1 VVDRRLSSSI
11 DPSQFVVTPS
21 GSNREIVN
29 MSGRE
34 STPYDVLRSS
44 SLQCRETYNAGAVEH
59 VN

>member
-1 VVDRRLSSSI
+1 MVERLPSPI

-34 STPYDVLRSS
+34 STPFNALHSS
-44 SLQCRETYNAGAVEH
+44 AFVVHETYNGGAMEH

>member
-1 VVDRRLSSSI
+1 MVEQLPSPI
-11 DPSQFVVTPS
+11 DSSQFVVAPS

-34 STPYDVLRSS
+34 STPSNVLRSGPS
-44 SLQCRETYNAGAVEH
+44 QCCKAYNVGAVEH